1 MSLVQRLDLR
11 QAQTLVMTPQLQQA
25 IKLLQLNN
33 LEIGEFVAQEMQQ
46 NPLLEESRET
56 DQDRPMD
63 NAEASQDRV
72 ETIASSDGGPATTD
86 MEAAQFDAGGLA
98 DQARDVMDGVEVT
111 GDRDMPAG
119 SDSAMSFGAGGSGG
133 NFDGELTDFTERMSQ
148 ELTLRDHL
156 LEQLNTEFDDP
167 KERLIGA
174 VIIEFLEPSGYLAD
188 GDSVVRTVATMLG
201 VEDAAVESVL
211 KGMQQFDPPGILAR
225 NLAECLAIQ
234 LRQLNRFD
242 PAM

>member
-1 MSLVQRLDLR
+1 MTLVQRLDLR

-33 LEIGEFVAQEMQQ
+33 LEIVEFVTQELQQ
-46 NPLLEESRET
+46 NPLLEEGGHT

-63 NAEASQDRV
+63 NTEAGQDRV
-72 ETIASSDGGPATTD
+72 ATAAAPDGGPAAID
-86 MEAAQFDAGGLA
+86 AEAGQFAAGGL
-98 DQARDVMDGVEVT
+98 DSEARDVADGVEHS
-111 GDRDMPAG
+111 GDRDTPAG
-119 SDSAMSFGAGGSGG
+119 GDGAMSFSGTGGGG
-133 NFDGELTDFTERMSQ
+133 NFDGELTDFTERTAQ

-188 GDSVVRTVATMLG
+188 GDSVVHSVATMLG
-201 VEDAAVESVL
+201 IEDGPVESVL

-225 NLAECLAIQ
+225 N
-234 LRQLNRFD
+234 
-242 PAM
+242 